1 MNLPIDLALSREQ
14 VVRGGI
20 KGLPE
25 SFIHEATEA
34 SSYIWPFCL
43 EASALIQ
50 TCLVPWFWLDR

>member
-1 MNLPIDLALSREQ
+1 MHLPIDLALGREL
-14 VVRGGI
+14 VVQEWD
-20 KGLPE
+20 KGSPE

-50 TCLVPWFWLDR
+50 TCPALWFWLDR